1 MCSIAIA
8 LTAASTV
15 AGMASSYYQYQQQTS
30 AAQAAAEYNSQI
42 AADQARTSQA
52 LAQNEYAKGEAERER
67 LLRQGAQHQGEM
79 KSQLAASGFEMD
91 SGSGLSLLADS
102 AQNIQYDA
110 QIVSQNAA
118 MNAWQ
123 HQADANK
130 ALNEQ
135 NWQNFQYRNSKGSR
149 ADQLFGMGGSLL
161 GGIATGMHMHN
172 QTA

>member
-1 MCSIAIA
+1 MCSAAII
-8 LTAASTV
+8 LTAASTAV
-15 AGMASSYYQYQQQTS
+15 GMASQYYQYKQETN

-42 AADQARTSQA
+42 AADQARTSNA
-52 LAQNEYAKGEAERER
+52 LAQNELAKGDADRER

-110 QIVSQNAA
+110 QITSHNAA

-123 HQADANK
+123 HQAGANK

-135 NWQNFQYRNSKGSR
+135 NWQNFQYKQSKGSR
-149 ADQLFGMGGSLL
+149 AAQLFGMGGSLL
-161 GGIATGMHMHN
+161 GGIATGMNQWN